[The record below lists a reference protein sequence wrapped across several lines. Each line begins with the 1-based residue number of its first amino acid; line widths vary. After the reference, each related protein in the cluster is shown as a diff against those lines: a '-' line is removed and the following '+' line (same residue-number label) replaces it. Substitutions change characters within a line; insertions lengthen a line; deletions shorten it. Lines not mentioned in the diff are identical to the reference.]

1 MFWLWGVADILISHE
16 FPGPKVRCLEDH
28 QSLIQKHLE
37 DIEEKVGI
45 PVSEIDA
52 AAATDYI
59 NRLKGELKTVDIDLR
74 DAKRRISAAKPKKPK
89 KVEEEFESEQSESE

>member
-1 MFWLWGVADILISHE
+1 MISHE